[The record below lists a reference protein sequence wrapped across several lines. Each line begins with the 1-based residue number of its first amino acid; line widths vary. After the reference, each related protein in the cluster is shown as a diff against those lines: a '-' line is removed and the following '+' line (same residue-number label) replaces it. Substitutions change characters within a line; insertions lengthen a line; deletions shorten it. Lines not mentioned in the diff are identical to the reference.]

1 MVAERYNG
9 IGMTRDEFV
18 KALEAARPKLHRYL
32 ASRRV
37 VNRDEREDLVQD
49 TVIRALR
56 RWETFKGETF
66 EDLMNWLYR
75 IAANI
80 HLDSIR
86 AAKRRVEKADDYF
99 GERVLPD
106 EGHIKVLIDQMM
118 RQVPGRAARTFQMLS
133 EGETYTAIAK
143 EFDVPVGTIRS
154 RLFRM
159 RQDPKVKELGDFATE
174 MVCERDRNSRE
185 VSVSVVQ

>member
-9 IGMTRDEFV
+9 VEMTREEFIRN
-18 KALEAARPKLHRYL
+18 LEAMRPKLHRYL

-49 TVIRALR
+49 AVIRALR
-56 RWETFKGETF
+56 RRETFKGETF
-66 EDLMNWLYR
+66 EDLSNWLYR

-80 HLDSIR
+80 HLDSLR
-86 AAKRRVEKADDYF
+86 NAKRRVEKADDHY

-133 EGETYTAIAK
+133 EGETYTTIAK

-159 RQDPKVKELGDFATE
+159 RQDPNVKELGDFATE
-174 MVCERDRNSRE
+174 LVCERDRNSRE
-185 VSVSVVQ
+185 VFVSVV